1 VRGLRLAGVLSL
13 SVILTGMINCVTC
26 RSVQKQEIS
35 IQEPK
40 LKDVYKDAF
49 YIGTGL
55 DSTQI
60 YGGDQRALAIMKEQF
75 NAVTAENIM
84 KWEKLQPELGKYYF
98 TVADSFVSLG
108 ERNQMYIVGHVLLWH
123 YQTPEWVFQDTSGNL
138 VDRETLLM
146 RIRDHIHNVVGHYKG
161 RVGSWDVVNEAID
174 DNGEWRENLYYQI
187 IGKDYVQK
195 AFEYAR
201 EADPDAKLI
210 YNDYSLTNRVKRDAV
225 IKMVRELQ
233 RKGVKVDEIGM
244 QGHYH
249 LDYPLLDSLEESIV
263 EFSELEVKIA
273 ITEYEINVLP
283 RPDDEQL
290 GADISLN
297 YEMQKKY
304 DPFPDFFP
312 DSMQQ
317 KLADRYVDFFKI
329 FIKHK
334 DKISRVTI
342 WGVHD
347 GQSWTNF
354 WPIRGRTNYPLL
366 FDRQYEPKAAFDA
379 LIEIGKKNK

>member
-1 VRGLRLAGVLSL
+1 
-13 SVILTGMINCVTC
+13 M
-26 RSVQKQEIS
+26 
-35 IQEPK
+35 
-40 LKDVYKDAF
+40 
-49 YIGTGL
+49 
-55 DSTQI
+55 
-60 YGGDQRALAIMKEQF
+60 
-75 NAVTAENIM
+75 
-84 KWEKLQPELGKYYF
+84 
-98 TVADSFVSLG
+98 
-108 ERNQMYIVGHVLLWH
+108 
-123 YQTPEWVFQDTSGNL
+123 
-138 VDRETLLM
+138 
-146 RIRDHIHNVVGHYKG
+146 
-161 RVGSWDVVNEAID
+161 
-174 DNGEWRENLYYQI
+174 
-187 IGKDYVQK
+187 
-195 AFEYAR
+195 
-201 EADPDAKLI
+201 
-210 YNDYSLTNRVKRDAV
+210 

-263 EFSELEVKIA
+263 EFSELGVKIA